1 MLQEMS
7 SDFQGRPL
15 NLPHRTSPLVHS
27 PSLVARQR
35 LPARPHLPLIPHFP
49 CPLRTPCERKV
60 VLVRLVQKAEN
71 ASRVGTFSTQDPADD
86 IFFLPR

>member
-1 MLQEMS
+1 MLQELS

-15 NLPHRTSPLVHS
+15 NLPHRTSPLAHS

-49 CPLRTPCERKV
+49 CPLRMPRESKV
-60 VLVRLVQKAEN
+60 VLVHLVQKTEK
-71 ASRVGTFSTQDPADD
+71 ASRDGAFSSRDPTVT
-86 IFFLPR
+86 IFLKPR